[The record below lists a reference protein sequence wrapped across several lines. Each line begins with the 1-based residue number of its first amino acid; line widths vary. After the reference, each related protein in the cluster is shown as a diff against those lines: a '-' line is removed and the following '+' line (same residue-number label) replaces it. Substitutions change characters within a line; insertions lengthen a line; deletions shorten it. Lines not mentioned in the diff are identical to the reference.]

1 MQIAR
6 QTAEEHAKSLE
17 SYISEGE
24 NLAKDLG
31 NRGPVRFDKHGKLE
45 EEILEAYW
53 RTGFYVFEGVIE
65 QSEIDSLRVE
75 MADLLD
81 RAPVDNGS
89 TVDKKG
95 RPAVGQELARPTLY
109 LV

>member
-31 NRGPVRFDKHGKLE
+31 TRGPVRFDKHGKL
-45 EEILEAYW
+45 
-53 RTGFYVFEGVIE
+53 
-65 QSEIDSLRVE
+65 
-75 MADLLD
+75 
-81 RAPVDNGS
+81 
-89 TVDKKG
+89 DKKNSHMK
-95 RPAVGQELARPTLY
+95 RMHAAACVLLTAE
-109 LV
+109 